1 MRTKRFASR
10 WVTSLFAG
18 ALLAAAT
25 SSSSAELTAAN
36 IGYYPGTVMSALVFI
51 AESKGYYKK
60 HGIAPTL
67 IPTSSG
73 PIANSNLASGAI
85 DFALQPPTNV
95 GIARDR
101 GLDQVFVAGNLIMP
115 WVVMVKSDVP
125 VPNAGKYPQ
134 VMADFKGMAWGPYAR
149 GSDSEM
155 FLRVMASDAGL
166 DPDKDVTW
174 IGVGGPSTGL
184 PALKSGKIQVYL
196 ALDPAPLLAVSQGY
210 GRVVV
215 DLRKGEGPTNF
226 KGIVYQGVVALRAT
240 AEKRPELVSSL
251 VKAHA
256 DAYCWVND
264 PKNFDELAAFLKT
277 KMAVG
282 ELSDDQFRELVRD
295 GIKLLTLAMPVS
307 DFNAWNAT
315 LLRAKTIKEPL
326 APSRILWASVP
337 TTNPGCR

>member
-1 MRTKRFASR
+1 MKARRLAGKF
-10 WVTSLFAG
+10 VTTLFAG
-18 ALLAAAT
+18 ALL
-25 SSSSAELTAAN
+25 SLSVPSSSAELTSAN
-36 IGYYPGTVMSALVFI
+36 IGYYPGAVMSSLVLI
-51 AESKGYYKK
+51 AEAKGYYKK

-67 IPTSSG
+67 IPTASG

-101 GLDQVFVAGNLIMP
+101 GLDQVFVSGNLIMP
-115 WVVMVKSDVP
+115 WVVVVKSDVP
-125 VPNAGKYPQ
+125 VPNAGQYPK
-134 VMADFKGMAWGPYAR
+134 VMSDFKGMAWGPYAR

-166 DPDKDVTW
+166 DPDKDIAW

-215 DLRKGEGPTNF
+215 DLRKGEGPRNF
-226 KGIVYQGVVALRAT
+226 KDIVYQGVVALRST
-240 AEKRPELVSSL
+240 AEKRPELVANL
-251 VKAHA
+251 VKAHI

-264 PKNFDELAAFLKT
+264 PKNFDELTGFLKT
-277 KMAVG
+277 KMAVA
-282 ELSDDQFRELVRD
+282 ELTDDQFRGLVRD
-295 GIKLLTLAMPVS
+295 GVKLLTLTMPVG
-307 DFNAWNAT
+307 DFDTWNGI
-315 LLRAKTIKEPL
+315 LLRAKAIKEPL
-326 APSRILWASVP
+326 VPSKILWSTVPAS
-337 TTNPGCR
+337 NPRCQ